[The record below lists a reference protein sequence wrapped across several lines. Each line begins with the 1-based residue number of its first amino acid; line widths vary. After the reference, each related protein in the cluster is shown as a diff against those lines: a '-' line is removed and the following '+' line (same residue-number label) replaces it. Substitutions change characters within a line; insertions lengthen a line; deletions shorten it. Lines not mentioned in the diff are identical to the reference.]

1 MKETNE
7 KTICRSLPAN
17 PSAKLLEAINSIQV
31 KEYEKIYMWKSY
43 IDTYAV
49 DEFMKPD
56 CDDVLHDSTGKIIS
70 HPIDIHRDHYPKI
83 FYGKIASAN
92 TLLKSYEKRQ
102 KLKEEF
108 VIIVMNLKMMTGRN
122 MPLW

>member
-1 MKETNE
+1 
-7 KTICRSLPAN
+7 
-17 PSAKLLEAINSIQV
+17 
-31 KEYEKIYMWKSY
+31 MWKSY